1 MSLDPRDLSE
11 NTDLYRFDSQALAQL
26 AVGTSVFIACVLT
39 AADILPLWPI
49 SDSLLSLALRLVG
62 QWIVVVV
69 VWFVGFQAIA
79 HTLKF
84 ISKGVVVTD
93 YGIKLSRLP
102 ISVRICMPVKRI
114 SEAASY
120 ARFRAISMVSPM
132 AVIPRTRPPSVTT
145 SPRWSLLVPA

>member
-93 YGIKLSRLP
+93 YGIKL
-102 ISVRICMPVKRI
+102 
-114 SEAASY
+114 
-120 ARFRAISMVSPM
+120 
-132 AVIPRTRPPSVTT
+132 
-145 SPRWSLLVPA
+145 